1 MKLHIPQRTNLNHAT
16 AQLASD
22 TCFAVLDDNRTAIAG
37 PSHIFTGLVE
47 IVTAHRADEVDAAV
61 SKIQLAVNQG
71 LHAVGFYSYELGY
84 CLIPK
89 LQCNLP
95 SERNVP
101 LLMVGLFQ
109 QRRECRDQ
117 DIEQFLQERSGQD
130 AGHVFDAK
138 LNMSEAEYLD
148 AIAQIHHHIYE
159 GNTYQVNFTLKYKF
173 KFSGNAAALYAALR
187 RRQRVEYGAY
197 LCFPGL
203 NVLSRSPELF
213 IRKEGDRLEAK
224 PMKGTSKR
232 GKTVQEDLEMAA
244 FLLADEKSRAEN
256 VMIVDLLRN
265 DLSRVA
271 KNVSTQKLFEVQTYE
286 TLHQMISTITG
297 TVERDIDLKVLL
309 RELFPCGSI
318 TGAPKIRTMEII
330 RELEKEPRGI
340 YTGAIGYLSPGQ
352 DLRFNVPIRTV
363 VLWPDGSGEMGVGS
377 GIVHDSDARA
387 EFQECILKGK
397 FLTEGVAQ
405 IELIEALRF
414 DGRLHN
420 VQAHLHRLEN
430 SAKTLGFNIDT
441 QKVMA
446 ELDRA
451 VQDLS
456 QLTKVRILLQRDG
469 GVRVECLPIKL
480 APANVSK
487 RIAVAPGV
495 VQSKNIL
502 LYHKTTCRQ
511 LYDDTYR
518 RYAQQGFYDVLF
530 CNEKGEITEGSY
542 HNVFLEKDGVW
553 RTPSVSCGLLPG
565 IERQRI
571 LASKEAGATE
581 AILRLEDLQD
591 ADRIYLTNSVR
602 GIVEVTLEQL
612 EEPTSCHAY

>member
-148 AIAQIHHHIYE
+148 AIGKIHHHIYE

-173 KFSGNAAALYAALR
+173 KFSGNAAALYGALR

-224 PMKGTSKR
+224 H
-232 GKTVQEDLEMAA
+232 
-244 FLLADEKSRAEN
+244 F
-256 VMIVDLLRN
+256 
-265 DLSRVA
+265 
-271 KNVSTQKLFEVQTYE
+271 
-286 TLHQMISTITG
+286 
-297 TVERDIDLKVLL
+297 
-309 RELFPCGSI
+309 
-318 TGAPKIRTMEII
+318 
-330 RELEKEPRGI
+330 
-340 YTGAIGYLSPGQ
+340 
-352 DLRFNVPIRTV
+352 
-363 VLWPDGSGEMGVGS
+363 
-377 GIVHDSDARA
+377 DSDGQSDFRRWIQ
-387 EFQECILKGK
+387 FCDRLSN
-397 FLTEGVAQ
+397 LDQ
-405 IELIEALRF
+405 ICP
-414 DGRLHN
+414 
-420 VQAHLHRLEN
+420 
-430 SAKTLGFNIDT
+430 
-441 QKVMA
+441 
-446 ELDRA
+446 
-451 VQDLS
+451 
-456 QLTKVRILLQRDG
+456 
-469 GVRVECLPIKL
+469 RV
-480 APANVSK
+480 
-487 RIAVAPGV
+487 
-495 VQSKNIL
+495 
-502 LYHKTTCRQ
+502 
-511 LYDDTYR
+511 
-518 RYAQQGFYDVLF
+518 
-530 CNEKGEITEGSY
+530 
-542 HNVFLEKDGVW
+542 
-553 RTPSVSCGLLPG
+553 
-565 IERQRI
+565 
-571 LASKEAGATE
+571 
-581 AILRLEDLQD
+581 
-591 ADRIYLTNSVR
+591 
-602 GIVEVTLEQL
+602 
-612 EEPTSCHAY
+612 